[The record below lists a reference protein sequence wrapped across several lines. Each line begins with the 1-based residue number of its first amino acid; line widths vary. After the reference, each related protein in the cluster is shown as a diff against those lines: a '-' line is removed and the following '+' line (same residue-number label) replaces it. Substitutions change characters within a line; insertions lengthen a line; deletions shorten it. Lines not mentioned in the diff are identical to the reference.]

1 MYIIN
6 GYECDC
12 VFYANENH
20 VRVCYNNEEECFYW
34 TNQYKYKYKNQCLL
48 GNETDCKFKLKGKSY
63 NNYLQKCF
71 PSKKECSD
79 NNYYFFD
86 ENTCWASWPTGKFAN
101 ALNSS
106 YLPGLDNKGNIC
118 VLNALIHI
126 HIIHMIVK
134 YANWVV
140 ILENILIQII
150 IMNV

>member
-1 MYIIN
+1 MKKNGLIAQIN
-6 GYECDC
+6 GKC
-12 VFYANENH
+12 
-20 VRVCYNNEEECFYW
+20 
-34 TNQYKYKYKNQCLL
+34 KYKNQCLL
-48 GNETDCKFKLKGKSY
+48 GNETDCKFKLEGNSY

-86 ENTCWASWPTGKFAN
+86 ENTCWASCPTGKFAN

-126 HIIHMIVK
+126 HIILMIVK
-134 YANWVV
+134 YAN
-140 ILENILIQII
+140 
-150 IMNV
+150 